1 MEFKKYDKLVNIT
14 KEKDLDIEKKLGVT
28 GGWKKEG
35 REK

>member
-1 MEFKKYDKLVNIT
+1 MEFKKYDKPVNIT

-28 GGWKKEG
+28 SGWRKEG